1 MEATN
6 SWNFTNKDIINASS
20 SIALQTLK
28 GEEFEITGATIAE
41 RPDENGEIRTIG
53 LFKRADGMI
62 LSTISDSVIRNIP
75 LIISYAGESGENS
88 IPVKVNSGKS
98 ANGRE
103 FITLILL

>member
-1 MEATN
+1 MEN
-6 SWNFTNKDIINASS
+6 SWNFTKKDVINASS

-28 GEEFEITGATIAE
+28 GEKFNITGATIAE
-41 RPDENGEIRTIG
+41 RPDENGEVRTIG
-53 LFKRADGMI
+53 LFKRDDGMI

-75 LIISYAGESGENS
+75 MILEYAEESGEAS
-88 IPVKVNSGKS
+88 VPVQVNSGKS